1 MNPSA
6 SSPPPAKTIAIVDDQ
21 PENLNVLEA
30 ALARAGYR
38 VVVFPRGELALA
50 AAREEPPDLGLF
62 DVRMPDLDGYELCRR
77 FKADERLRDI
87 PILFISALSA
97 TEDIAAGFECGGVD
111 YIAKPFH
118 EVEVLARVRTH
129 LALRQ
134 AYLELAKAFER
145 IKTLQG
151 IIPICASCKKIRDD
165 QGYWHQ
171 VEAYVRQHTLAEFSH
186 GICPECLQRMYPDL
200 ALERAT
206 DQARCSRQGDG

>member
-1 MNPSA
+1 MLIPTATAPPSTA
-6 SSPPPAKTIAIVDDQ
+6 TIAVVDDE

-30 ALARAGYR
+30 TLARVGYR
-38 VVVFPRGELALA
+38 VLVFPRGELALA

-62 DVRMPDLDGYELCRR
+62 DVRMPGLDGYELCRR

-97 TEDIAAGFECGGVD
+97 AEDIAAGFEAGGVD
-111 YIAKPFH
+111 YISKPIR

-129 LALRQ
+129 LALRR
-134 AYLELAKAFER
+134 AYLQLAQALER
-145 IKTLQG
+145 IQTLQG

-171 VEAYVRQHTLAEFSH
+171 VEAYVREHTLAEFSH
-186 GICPECLQRMYPDL
+186 GICPECIRRLYPEFAAEYDQR
-200 ALERAT
+200 
-206 DQARCSRQGDG
+206 GG